1 MWSAPYE
8 GLVGWRYLLRRRPH
22 PRVLIIGLVILGV
35 GLLMNMTAFDALK
48 ASPGSTQSIYQDN
61 PLLLQIN
68 LWGGLGL
75 MIFGGC
81 TLLFGLLSLWLTIF
95 SAFSAFMI
103 TIGVALVIVVL
114 GVMNGF
120 QADLRNK
127 IINTHAHVIIEPPKG
142 KPTFG
147 DYRDLA
153 EIARGVEGVV
163 GASPYLSTEVM
174 LSSKTNLSAVVLQ
187 GINPDNIGETSQLPQ
202 NLKRGSLDHLRD
214 PSTLKPMGLEDL
226 PPRGDLSE
234 AEDRIAAHLAAEA
247 QRAAE
252 ARAAEEA
259 AAPAEPDDLD
269 DFGMALPA
277 PKAPKPGELPAVIIG
292 ESLRRSLNLWP
303 GESLN
308 VISPF
313 GDLGPNGPIPR
324 SRPFRL
330 SGWYSFGMVDYDT
343 KLAYA
348 SLEAVQRFMGLGD
361 VAGGVQVRVSD
372 LDQARAVRD
381 QLQQTLGDKVRVSDW
396 QDRNRNLFSA
406 LKLEKVAMFL
416 VLSINIL
423 LAAFSIVG
431 TLVITIF
438 ERKREIAILNACGAP
453 SGGIRRIFMAQG
465 AFTGAVGCVLG
476 GTVGVSLGYVLGTLR
491 LPMDTNVY
499 YIDAIPVDLRAVD
512 VVAIIGTAMLVSVLS
527 TLYPAHYASRLKP
540 VEGLSND

>member
-8 GLVGWRYLLRRRPH
+8 GLVGWRYLLRRRLS
-22 PRVLIIGLVILGV
+22 PRVLIIGLVILGA
-35 GLLMNMTAFDALK
+35 GLGMTSSAFDAL
-48 ASPGSTQSIYQDN
+48 SGGQGLTQGIYQDN
-61 PLLLQIN
+61 PLLLQVM
-68 LWGGLGL
+68 LYGGLGL
-75 MIFGGC
+75 LIFGGC
-81 TLLFGLLSLWLTIF
+81 VVLFGLLSAWLTIF

-127 IINTHAHVIIEPPKG
+127 IINTHAHVVIEPPKG
-142 KPTFG
+142 VDGFG
-147 DYRDLA
+147 DYR
-153 EIARGVEGVV
+153 EIARLARETEGVI

-174 LSSKTNLSAVVLQ
+174 LSSRTNLSAVLLQ
-187 GINPDNIGETSQLPQ
+187 GIDPDTVGETSQLPQ
-202 NLKRGSLDHLRD
+202 NIERGDLETLKD
-214 PSTLKPMGLEDL
+214 PSLLKPMDLEDV
-226 PPRGDLSE
+226 PPAGNLSE
-234 AEDRIAAHLAAEA
+234 GEDRIAAHLAAEA
-247 QRAAE
+247 QRDAEAAAEGEEAEAAE
-252 ARAAEEA
+252 A
-259 AAPAEPDDLD
+259 DS
-269 DFGMALPA
+269 FGMALPA
-277 PKAPKPGELPAVIIG
+277 PKKQDPSLLPVVFIG
-292 ESLRRSLNLWP
+292 KELRRSLNLWP
-303 GESLN
+303 GESVN

-330 SGWYSFGMVDYDT
+330 GGWYKFGMLDYDT

-348 SLEAVQRFMGLGD
+348 SLPAVQAFMGLGD
-361 VAGGVQVRVSD
+361 VAGGIQVKVSD
-372 LDQARAVRD
+372 LEGARAVRD
-381 QLQQTLGDKVRVSDW
+381 SLQAALGDRARVSDW

-423 LAAFSIVG
+423 LAAFSIIG

-453 SGGIRRIFMAQG
+453 SSGIRRIFMAQG
-465 AFTGAVGCVLG
+465 AFTGAVGCLLG
-476 GTVGVSLGYVLGTLR
+476 GTVGVSLGYALATMR

-499 YIDAIPVDLRAVD
+499 YIDAIPVDLRLTD
-512 VVAIIGTAMLVSVLS
+512 VVAIIAVAMLVSVVS